1 MVTTDTTFK
10 HKVNYLCFQ
19 TTGEIQL
26 STWTRSTLLLTS
38 RNLEIMFCL

>member
-26 STWTRSTLLLTS
+26 ST
-38 RNLEIMFCL
+38 